1 MMLIPDFQL
10 EVVIMELQNL
20 TPPQELETL
29 SLELTSVFSLPAES
43 PFKEAATWNV

>member
-10 EVVIMELQNL
+10 EVAIMELQNL

-29 SLELTSVFSLPAES
+29 RLDFHLRFLSAYM
-43 PFKEAATWNV
+43 